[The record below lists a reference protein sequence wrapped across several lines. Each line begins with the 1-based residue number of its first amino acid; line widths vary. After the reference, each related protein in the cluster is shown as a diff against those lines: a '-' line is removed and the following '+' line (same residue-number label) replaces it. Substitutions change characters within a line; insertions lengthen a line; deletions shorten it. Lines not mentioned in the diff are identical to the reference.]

1 MNLMTMITGV
11 VLAGGKA
18 RRMGGVDKGLLELNG
33 KPLWQYVA
41 DALMTQLSHVVI
53 NANRHQ
59 EIYQVSGLK
68 VIEDSL
74 ADYPGPLAGMLSVM
88 QQEAGEWFLF
98 CPCDTPYIPHDLA
111 ARLTHQRKDAPVVWV
126 HDGERDHPT
135 IALVNRAIEPLLL
148 EYLQAGERRVM
159 AFMRLAGG
167 HAVDFSDRKEAFI
180 NVNTPEE
187 LARWQENDDT
197 VTRLCCM
204 EWHRKNNAAE
214 KLIPALCARGI
225 RPGLIKHTHHD
236 MDVDKPGKDSY
247 ELRKAGAAQ
256 TIVASQQ
263 RWALMTETPDEE
275 ELDLHFL
282 ASRMDTSK
290 LDLILV
296 EGFKHEEIAKIVL
309 FRDGAGHRPEE
320 LVIDRHVIAVASDVP
335 LNLDVA
341 LLDINDVEGL
351 ADFVVEWM
359 QKQDG

>member
-1 MNLMTMITGV
+1 MAGKTMI
-11 VLAGGKA
+11 
-18 RRMGGVDKGLLELNG
+18 
-33 KPLWQYVA
+33 
-41 DALMTQLSHVVI
+41 
-53 NANRHQ
+53 
-59 EIYQVSGLK
+59 
-68 VIEDSL
+68 
-74 ADYPGPLAGMLSVM
+74 
-88 QQEAGEWFLF
+88 
-98 CPCDTPYIPHDLA
+98 
-111 ARLTHQRKDAPVVWV
+111 
-126 HDGERDHPT
+126 
-135 IALVNRAIEPLLL
+135 PLL
-148 EYLQAGERRVM
+148 
-159 AFMRLAGG
+159 AF
-167 HAVDFSDRKEAFI
+167 
-180 NVNTPEE
+180 
-187 LARWQENDDT
+187 
-197 VTRLCCM
+197 
-204 EWHRKNNAAE
+204 AAWSGTGKTTLLK

-351 ADFVVEWM
+351 ADFAVEI
-359 QKQDG
+359 GRAHV